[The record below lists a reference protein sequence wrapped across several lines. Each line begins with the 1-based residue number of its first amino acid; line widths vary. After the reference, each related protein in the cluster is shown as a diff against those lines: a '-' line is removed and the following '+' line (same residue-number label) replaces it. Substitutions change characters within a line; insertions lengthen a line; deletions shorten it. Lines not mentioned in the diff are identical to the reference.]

1 MSLDHAHSSLS
12 GLPDLL
18 LHSRAGLLQE
28 FLFNQPVSLIWI
40 VKIEAML
47 CPHLYQCL
55 HLALD
60 RREQLLGFDALIFE
74 PDKLIGDFGSLGAV
88 QAVIVFQMLN
98 LM

>member
-1 MSLDHAHSSLS
+1 MSLDHAHSSFS

-18 LHSRAGLLQE
+18 LYSHARLLQD
-28 FLFNQPVSLIWI
+28 FLFNQPVSLIWV
-40 VKIEAML
+40 VKIQAML

-60 RREQLLGFDALIFE
+60 KREQLLGFDALIFE

-88 QAVIVFQMLN
+88 QAVIIFQMLY

>member
-1 MSLDHAHSSLS
+1 
-12 GLPDLL
+12 
-18 LHSRAGLLQE
+18 
-28 FLFNQPVSLIWI
+28 
-40 VKIEAML
+40 ML

-88 QAVIVFQMLN
+88 QAVIVFQMLY